1 MDPKGGSS
9 HRTRCLSQMQVTV
22 SPRAVD
28 QQGNKAN
35 CEESVGHVCTAP
47 KYCVRVDFSHLE
59 GCIVVTGLPRVVL
72 VVKNLPANAGD
83 MRDMVPSLVRKDP
96 LEEGMKTYTRILAW
110 RIPWAEE
117 PDGLQSKTASL

>member
-1 MDPKGGSS
+1 M
-9 HRTRCLSQMQVTV
+9 
-22 SPRAVD
+22 
-28 QQGNKAN
+28 
-35 CEESVGHVCTAP
+35 
-47 KYCVRVDFSHLE
+47 
-59 GCIVVTGLPRVVL
+59 VTGLPRVVL

-117 PDGLQSKTASL
+117 PDGLQSKTALLRWAMDTSPWLPLRRSARRRMKMGMGLPRWYSG